1 MAVYFHLKAPKWN
14 SCRQLSTHQLRG
26 GNDWSTHRQQRLGL
40 SHSLSHSLITLH
52 SKLLPQS
59 IASEES
65 TLEYS
70 SVEYDRQNK
79 QTLKVKCTNAQCR
92 CTEFTVHIDLN
103 KCIKKVQLHLHTINI
118 LFSGLCT
125 NFKIT
130 SFYYIVP
137 LYYTIL

>member
-1 MAVYFHLKAPKWN
+1 M
-14 SCRQLSTHQLRG
+14 
-26 GNDWSTHRQQRLGL
+26 
-40 SHSLSHSLITLH
+40 SHSLITLH

-70 SVEYDRQNK
+70 SVKYDWQNK

-125 NFKIT
+125 TFKIT
-130 SFYYIVP
+130 AFFLYCTLT
-137 LYYTIL
+137 LYYTMSAKIH